1 MVKSTLNKFAP
12 DYAVHPGE
20 ILEETLEARGMKK
33 LDFAQRCGLS
43 DKTVSQI
50 INGKAHVTP
59 DTAIQ
64 FERVLG
70 VSAAVWNNL
79 QSNYHLHHAHKGARN
94 KLSNKI
100 AWAKRFPVKE
110 LVKRRIFENP
120 HNDIDV
126 VEKLLYFFAV
136 GDAEAWKSR
145 VTGMSVVF
153 RHSESFKS
161 NPEAVATWL
170 RLGERYAEN
179 IETEP
184 FNRNTF
190 LDNLHQIRELTNES
204 PEVFEPKMKELCRTA
219 GVAVSFVSEFNK
231 THLSG
236 ATRWLNKNKA
246 LIILSLRH
254 KSDDHLWFSFFHEAG
269 HVLLHGKKQ
278 IFLDELKMESTE
290 SEKQANQFSANV
302 LIPHNDYQA
311 FINTGMFNRKTVTEF
326 AKDINIAPG
335 IIVGRLQHDG
345 HIGYNWLN
353 GLKRKFELI
362 ENI

>member
-1 MVKSTLNKFAP
+1 MVKSALNEFAP

-79 QSNYHLHHAHKGARN
+79 QSNYHLHHAHEGARN
-94 KLSNKI
+94 KLSGKI
-100 AWAKRFPVKE
+100 SWAKKFPVNE
-110 LVKRRIFENP
+110 LVKRRILKKP
-120 HNDIDV
+120 DNDIDT
-126 VEKLLYFFAV
+126 VEQLLYFFAI
-136 GDAEAWKSR
+136 GDVDACQNR
-145 VTGMSVVF
+145 VSSMSGVF
-153 RHSESFKS
+153 RHSTSYKS
-161 NPEAVATWL
+161 DPEAVATWL
-170 RLGERYAEN
+170 RLGELYAEN
-179 IETEP
+179 IETES

-190 LDNLHQIRELTNES
+190 LDNLHQIRELTTES
-204 PEVFEPKMKELCRTA
+204 PEIFEPKMKELCRTA
-219 GVAVSFVSEFNK
+219 GVALSFVSEFNR

-236 ATRWLNKNKA
+236 ATRWLNKDKA

-269 HVLLHGKKQ
+269 HILLHGKKQ
-278 IFLDELKMESTE
+278 IFLDELRMESTE
-290 SEKQANQFSANV
+290 SEKQANQFSANM
-302 LIPHNDYQA
+302 LIPNNDYIS
-311 FINTGMFNRKTVTEF
+311 FINAGKFNKKTVAEF
-326 AKDINIAPG
+326 AKDMNVAPG
-335 IIVGRLQHDG
+335 IVVGRLQHDG
-345 HIGYNWLN
+345 HIGYDWLN
-353 GLKRKFELI
+353 GLKRKVFLRESG
-362 ENI
+362 